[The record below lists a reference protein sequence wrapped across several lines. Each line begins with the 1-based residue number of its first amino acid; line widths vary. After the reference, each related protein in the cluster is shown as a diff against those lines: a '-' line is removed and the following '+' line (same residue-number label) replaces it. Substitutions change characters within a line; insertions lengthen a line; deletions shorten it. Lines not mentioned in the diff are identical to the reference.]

1 MRPLVVLALLSCAA
15 PALAGEVTAPL
26 VCGLVDVFD
35 CSGSECTEVESQV
48 VGVPRLVRV
57 DPRKKTLTALD
68 PEFDHSADR
77 LKSVTTDEGRTAVSA
92 RSGDRTLVFVVQK
105 TSGDAMMTVSGH
117 KLTLVAF
124 GECAKP

>member
-1 MRPLVVLALLSCAA
+1 MRPLVVIALLSCAA
-15 PALAGEVTAPL
+15 AALAAETTAPF
-26 VCGLVDVFD
+26 VCSLVDVFD
-35 CSGSECTEVESQV
+35 CSGSDCIEVESQV
-48 VGVPRLVRV
+48 VGVPNLMRV
-57 DPRKKTLTALD
+57 DPGKKTLTALD

-77 LKSVTTDEGRTAVSA
+77 AESVTTDEGRTAVSA
-92 RSGDRTLVFVVQK
+92 RSGDRTLVLVVQK